1 MRKRAAAF
9 FSRGSSP
16 AGVRVGYGT
25 QREKENGT
33 SGAAREHTGSRRRRH
48 QLSRAGDVTSGVGG
62 AHPRVLLQLGAV
74 KVNISE
80 ARSAPKN
87 HTTRRIALRGV
98 SKFQSDGELSAF
110 EWVIST
116 RESEVLRVRYL
127 FSYK

>member
-9 FSRGSSP
+9 FYRGSSP

-33 SGAAREHTGSRRRRH
+33 SGAAREHTGSRRRH
-48 QLSRAGDVTSGVGG
+48 QLSGAGDVTSGVGG

-80 ARSAPKN
+80 ARSALKN
-87 HTTRRIALRGV
+87 HTRL
-98 SKFQSDGELSAF
+98 D
-110 EWVIST
+110 
-116 RESEVLRVRYL
+116 ESHCAAAQN
-127 FSYK
+127 SNQMGN